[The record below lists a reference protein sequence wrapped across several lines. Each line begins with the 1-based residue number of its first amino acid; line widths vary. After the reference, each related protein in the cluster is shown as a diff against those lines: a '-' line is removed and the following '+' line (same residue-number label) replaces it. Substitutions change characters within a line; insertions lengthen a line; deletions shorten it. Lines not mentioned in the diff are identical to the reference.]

1 MSVAAKR
8 LVTDKPQSPEQRALT
23 VQHLTFRYGNTAEDI
38 LKDLNLRIEPGEKV
52 MIRGKTGS
60 GKTTLFKIL
69 TGLYGS
75 KLFSSE
81 GFVSFS
87 PQKPLLLPAT
97 LA

>member
-1 MSVAAKR
+1 
-8 LVTDKPQSPEQRALT
+8 
-23 VQHLTFRYGNTAEDI
+23 
-38 LKDLNLRIEPGEKV
+38 